1 MASDHSDRDGFDSEF
16 LGPRVSLPALD
27 GIDTVLL
34 PYTHFSVLMRPD
46 KRLAAVTGLGID
58 GGKLMDLG
66 RSGIPWK
73 LDPRLPEDQ
82 QTGARVYAGNDID
95 RGHLVR
101 RASAVWGDTHAE
113 AAQANEDTFHYTNA
127 APQAA
132 KFNQG
137 LELWLGLESNLLDN
151 AADHRRRLL
160 VFTGP
165 YSPAPYS
172 PAMIP
177 CTGAWG
183 SRYGSSNRRIPP
195 QRHVGSNRVHRGPD
209 IPAGRPAGRATAG
222 SSGRRSPARPVPDLS
237 SPDPGH
243 RCTDRT
249 RPDPDDRG
257 GPHARTGLPARMPNP
272 GFGEW
277 LVRWPKSCRVPC
289 QRGGTAVRESGFPDR
304 ASRVL
309 VSGARN
315 CILSVPRTVSTA
327 AGALRFAFA
336 IVPFGISSGCR
347 SGLFPHG
354 SAFAVIPFGVSSGFR
369 PELVPSC
376 SAVAVVPFGV
386 SSGFRPG
393 LVLTNRSTL
402 AVIPAGILAD
412 LLFNGGFRGADI
424 VLLSCRFWV
433 LGHGKSFLEASRA
446 GANAEAS
453 RLRDRGRTGGR
464 DLAVKGTS
472 AALPIPRPGLC

>member
-1 MASDHSDRDGFDSEF
+1 M
-16 LGPRVSLPALD
+16 D

-34 PYTHFSVLMRPD
+34 PYTNFSVLMRPD
-46 KRLAAVTGLGID
+46 KRLAAVTRLGID

-66 RSGIPWK
+66 RSGVPWK
-73 LDPRLPEDQ
+73 LDPRLPENQ
-82 QTGARVYAGNDID
+82 QTGARMYAGSDID

-137 LELWLGLESNLLDN
+137 LELWLGLESYLLDN

-165 YSPAPYS
+165 VFTGPVFTGHDPVYRGVA
-172 PAMIP
+172 IP
-177 CTGAWG
+177 LRFFKIA
-183 SRYGSSNRRIPP
+183 
-195 QRHVGSNRVHRGPD
+195 VF
-209 IPAGRPAGRATAG
+209 
-222 SSGRRSPARPVPDLS
+222 
-237 SPDPGH
+237 
-243 RCTDRT
+243 
-249 RPDPDDRG
+249 
-257 GPHARTGLPARMPNP
+257 HARTGLPARMPNP
-272 GFGEW
+272 GLGES

-347 SGLFPHG
+347 SGLFPHR

-376 SAVAVVPFGV
+376 STVAVVPFGV

-412 LLFNGGFRGADI
+412 LLFNGGFRGAVI